1 MPCWLP
7 LGALTSHPT
16 AVHNISMPGGCQAWH
31 LNAAAA
37 AVCPVMPRLATPLPC
52 HGRHNN
58 HTCEAVALCLQVL
71 DRESIATIAEKYEVE
86 VVEKDADAVDKAA
99 KKDRAWID
107 QQDLEHLQAR
117 PPVVTVMGHVD
128 HGKTSL
134 LDYIRKAKVGRWVF
148 M

>member
-1 MPCWLP
+1 MPRPTRTPPLP
-7 LGALTSHPT
+7 WQTLESQFEALT
-16 AVHNISMPGGCQAWH
+16 
-31 LNAAAA
+31 
-37 AVCPVMPRLATPLPC
+37 
-52 HGRHNN
+52 
-58 HTCEAVALCLQVL
+58 LCLQVL

-86 VVEKDADAVDKAA
+86 VVEKDADAVDRAA

-107 QQDLEHLQAR
+107 QQDLEHLQPR

-134 LDYIRKAKVGRWVF
+134 LDYIRKAKVGRWVS